1 MIQLVLHCVFVKKQ
15 LLAGSEKRHI
25 CFKVSLKQISFF
37 IRKCRDR
44 FLQISIFFLL
54 RDGREQNF
62 QCHIIE
68 KSNPAFR
75 TPAVFQ
81 RSECRLVRKRKL
93 EKLTFLSDCNGEQS
107 STVCGKISQ
116 YLIESGFAGVFRM
129 KIPIWRKVKRPALA
143 EKLTCGS
150 SCLSS
155 CFSRIRRACSRFFKN
170 GL

>member
-25 CFKVSLKQISFF
+25 CFKVSLKQIFFF

-68 KSNPAFR
+68 KSNPVFR

-116 YLIESGFAGVFRM
+116 YLIESGFAGVFQHG
-129 KIPIWRKVKRPALA
+129 KIFIWIIKGIKSNTKRA
-143 EKLTCGS
+143 EKSDDLLFKGRRVVVS
-150 SCLSS
+150 
-155 CFSRIRRACSRFFKN
+155 IR
-170 GL
+170 